1 MRKVSA
7 VSGLFAGLMMLVL
20 PVASSAGISISIRI
34 APPVLRVYQQPL
46 CPTEGYLWTPGYW
59 AYGGAGYYWVPGA
72 WMAPPQVGFLWTPG
86 YWGYSDGLYAFN
98 AGYWG
103 PTVGFYGGVN
113 YGFGYGGSGF
123 DGGRWQGGHFAYNT
137 AVSHVNTS
145 VIHNTYNQAV
155 ANHGNN
161 RTSFNGGPGGISARP
176 TSQEAAAAQAHHSA
190 PVQMAHQQA
199 APPRANAV
207 AQNRPAAHPA
217 EPRSA
222 SAPPLP
228 GQNVRKPVRRR
239 SNMRSRLVPLRSNNT
254 RRLVPPRNSM
264 RSRPTPL
271 RNSMRRQGQRKRK
284 NESSLTTAGSSRRRG
299 RWHCHPPPRGARFH

>member
-222 SAPPLP
+222 SAP
-228 GQNVRKPVRRR
+228 QVHQA
-239 SNMRSRLVPLRSNNT
+239 SNT
-254 RRLVPPRNSM
+254 RATAPRPE
-264 RSRPTPL
+264 RAQARPAPQQHAQQA
-271 RNSMRRQGQRKRK
+271 RPAPQQQHAQARPAPQQHAQQAHPAPQQHAQARPAEKEERK
-284 NESSLTTAGSSRRRG
+284 
-299 RWHCHPPPRGARFH
+299 